1 MAIESEVDDSGGE
14 SAWIRRS
21 RGFGENVGAETTR
34 DTTTRMVYKTICTR
48 RKEKSIMIV
57 RVETCSRETRS
68 VSHSFCT
75 CQASRIATIA
85 KTPYS
90 QWPLK
95 YTGAAVF
102 WLLNG
107 GALLECSQRTIRR
120 RVRKFVLRVRV
131 LMVLIAWALLQ
142 PATALQCQC
151 ILSVKFLRREELDLN
166 SLSLQLRTWTRSSRR
181 RSSKCE
187 PVAVQSDLLL
197 FLH

>member
-1 MAIESEVDDSGGE
+1 MGEETYLGPSSVIDKVTSLASRVLDESIMAIESEVDDSGGE

-107 GALLECSQRTIRR
+107 GALLECSQRTIR
-120 RVRKFVLRVRV
+120 
-131 LMVLIAWALLQ
+131 
-142 PATALQCQC
+142 
-151 ILSVKFLRREELDLN
+151 E
-166 SLSLQLRTWTRSSRR
+166 SLCSEFES
-181 RSSKCE
+181 
-187 PVAVQSDLLL
+187 
-197 FLH
+197 